1 MAMAR
6 EAPRAAAVA
15 LAALALFT
23 ATPARAEDHS
33 HHMHGQQQAPDLAAG
48 KVRVHLG
55 ESVLTD
61 QDGRRVR
68 LEADAMAGRLVVI
81 DFVYTT
87 CTTTCPLQSALF
99 ANLQHRLGDRIGRDV
114 ALVTVTVD
122 PVRDTPPRLKE
133 LANRFGA
140 RPGWTFLTGSPPA
153 VEEVLRAFDVYTPSF
168 ASHPPAVLV
177 GDARSGE
184 WLRYVG
190 FPRAE
195 QVLKSL
201 EQLQAARGT
210 AAVLS
215 ER

>member
-6 EAPRAAAVA
+6 KVRCAAAVA
-15 LAALALFT
+15 LAALATLV
-23 ATPARAEDHS
+23 ATPAHAEDHS
-33 HHMHGQQQAPDLAAG
+33 HHMHVQQQAVDETAG
-48 KVRVHLG
+48 KVHVPLG
-55 ESVLTD
+55 EAVLTD

-68 LEADAMAGRLVVI
+68 LKADAMADRLVVI

-87 CTTTCPLQSALF
+87 CTTTCPVQSALF
-99 ANLQHRLGDRIGRDV
+99 ATLQRRLGERVGRDV

-133 LANRFGA
+133 LAERFGA
-140 RPGWTFLTGSPPA
+140 QAGWTFLTGSPPA

-168 ASHPPAVLV
+168 ANHPPAVLV

-184 WLRYVG
+184 WVRYVG
-190 FPRAE
+190 FPRAD
-195 QVLKSL
+195 QVLGAV
-201 EQLQAARGT
+201 EALQAARGKP
-210 AAVLS
+210 AVLG

>member
-1 MAMAR
+1 MVMAR
-6 EAPRAAAVA
+6 EGPRAPALA
-15 LAALALFT
+15 LAALALSL
-23 ATPARAEDHS
+23 ATPGRAEDHS
-33 HHMHGQQQAPDLAAG
+33 HHMHGQQQAADVTGG
-48 KVRVHLG
+48 KVHVHLG
-55 ESVLTD
+55 EAVLTD

-68 LEADAMAGRLVVI
+68 LKADAMADRLVVI

-99 ANLQHRLGDRIGRDV
+99 ATLQHRLGDRVGRDV

-133 LANRFGA
+133 LADRFGA
-140 RPGWTFLTGSPPA
+140 RSGWTFLTGSPPA

-168 ASHPPAVLV
+168 ANHPPAVLV

-195 QVLKSL
+195 QVLKAV
-201 EQLQAARGT
+201 EALQAARGMP
-210 AAVLS
+210 AVLG